1 MGVVGTTLVRMDSR
15 LPLLTVDTVI
25 FPGLVLPVPVTD
37 VQGRSVIRDLVENG
51 GELVC
56 GAVAVRDGYE
66 LGDRVF
72 RSLYGTG
79 CAATISEITLEAG
92 DDGPVEVT
100 LTGNRRF
107 KVAELDSGGDYLI
120 ADVEWLTEEPGDD
133 PLGTATVAVQRFRR
147 YAAAISEI
155 SQPGLHIGG
164 LPDEPGTL
172 SYLISAAMTLMTPD
186 RQKLLEASDTTTRLA
201 TLVGL
206 LDSELAAIA
215 ALPSLPATDLPWSE
229 MSPN

>member
-1 MGVVGTTLVRMDSR
+1 MDSR

-25 FPGLVLPVPVTD
+25 FPGLVLPIPVTD
-37 VQGRSVIRDLVENG
+37 VQGRAVVRDLVENG

-79 CAATISEITLEAG
+79 CAATISEITLDAG

-107 KVAELDSGGDYLI
+107 KVAELDSGGDYLV
-120 ADVEWLTEEPGDD
+120 ADVEWLAEELGDD
-133 PLGTATVAVQRFRR
+133 PLGTASVAVTRFRR
-147 YAAAISEI
+147 YAATVTEI
-155 SQPGLHIGG
+155 SQPGLHIGT
-164 LPDEPGTL
+164 LPDDPNTL
-172 SYLISAAMTLMTPD
+172 SYLISAAMTLLTPD
-186 RQKLLEASDTTTRLA
+186 RQKLLEAADTTTRLA
-201 TLVGL
+201 QLVGL
-206 LDSELAAIA
+206 LDTEMAAMA
-215 ALPSLPATDLPWSE
+215 AVPSLPAIDIAWSD
-229 MSPN
+229 MAPN

>member
-1 MGVVGTTLVRMDSR
+1 MDSR

-25 FPGLVLPVPVTD
+25 FPGLVLPIPVTD
-37 VQGRSVIRDLVENG
+37 VQGRAVIRDLVENG

-79 CAATISEITLEAG
+79 CAATISDITLDPA

-107 KVAELDSGGDYLI
+107 KVTELDSGGDYLV
-120 ADVEWLTEEPGDD
+120 ADVEWLPETAGDD
-133 PLGTATVAVQRFRR
+133 PLGTAAVAMQRFRR
-147 YAAAISEI
+147 YAAAVTEI
-155 SQPGLHIGG
+155 SRPGLHIES
-164 LPDEPGTL
+164 LPDDPKTL
-172 SYLISAAMTLMTPD
+172 SYLMAAAMVLLTPD
-186 RQKLLEASDTTTRLA
+186 RQKLLEAADTTTRLA
-201 TLVGL
+201 LLVGL
-206 LDSELAAIA
+206 LDSELAAMA
-215 ALPSLPATDLPWSE
+215 VLPSLPAVEIAWAD
-229 MSPN
+229 MAPN

>member
-1 MGVVGTTLVRMDSR
+1 MDSR

-25 FPGLVLPVPVTD
+25 FPGLVVPIPVTD
-37 VQGRSVIRDLVENG
+37 AQGRAVIRDLVENG

-79 CAATISEITLEAG
+79 CAATISEITLDAG

-107 KVAELDSGGDYLI
+107 KVAELDSGGDYLV
-120 ADVEWLTEEPGDD
+120 ADVEWMQENAGED
-133 PLGTATVAVQRFRR
+133 PLGTASVAIQRFRR
-147 YAAAISEI
+147 YAETVTQI
-155 SQPGLHIGG
+155 SQPGLHLRN
-164 LPDEPGTL
+164 LPDDPSTL
-172 SYLISAAMTLMTPD
+172 SYLISAAMTLLTPD
-186 RQKLLEASDTTTRLA
+186 RQKLLEAPDTTTRLA
-201 TLVGL
+201 LLVGL
-206 LDSELAAIA
+206 LDTEMSAMAAV
-215 ALPSLPATDLPWSE
+215 PSLPAVDLAWSD
-229 MSPN
+229 MAPN